1 MSEYTARYEHVSHET
16 LYEAVKAG
24 DPAQI
29 DGLAAKWDSMKGTL
43 DGLSRDLQSDLD
55 KLANGWTG
63 NAGREF
69 QRRLS
74 LVVDHSTTLSEGMA
88 DVRQGLTL
96 MATHLRTAKKDAES
110 PDESDD
116 HDKAISGAVKGAA
129 LGPAGAIIGGF
140 MGHNQ
145 DKAEKKKAHRRM
157 VQVVA
162 ELAAGYDLSAYGRL
176 VQPRDPHRD
185 LPFDPNT
192 STSTPSAGPGAS
204 VPGAAPGPGNGNPST
219 GHKTVSAPGSPGHV
233 PGIGSTPGG
242 EHGGSTPGGV
252 GTVGGSTPSGGEHGG
267 STPGG
272 VGTVV
277 DGPGTGT
284 SLAGADPSLGGVQ
297 LAGGPAG
304 TGSGGTSVATAGPGA
319 GSLFGTPTGSPAGGV
334 LNGALGGG
342 TGSLAGSA
350 RGGAAGT
357 ARPTG
362 GLGGVEQRAATGMG
376 RGGANGSS
384 GSRGGVLG
392 GQGRPGEDQSDER
405 LTWLTEDE
413 MVWGNDDTGA
423 PPVLGAS

>member
-1 MSEYTARYEHVSHET
+1 MSEYTARYEHVSHEK

-43 DGLSRDLQSDLD
+43 DDLARDLKGDLD

-63 NAGREF
+63 DAGREF

-74 LVVDHSTTLSEGMA
+74 LVVDHSTTLSEGMT

-110 PDESDD
+110 PDETDD
-116 HDKAISGAVKGAA
+116 HDKAVSGAIKGGAV
-129 LGPAGAIIGGF
+129 LGPAGAIVGGI

-145 DKAEKKKAHRRM
+145 DKAEKEKAHRRM

-176 VQPRDPHRD
+176 VTPPEPDRD
-185 LPFDPNT
+185 LPFDPTT
-192 STSTPSAGPGAS
+192 STTTPSAGPGAS
-204 VPGAAPGPGNGNPST
+204 TPGAAPGSGSGAPTT

-233 PGIGSTPGG
+233 SAI
-242 EHGGSTPGGV
+242 
-252 GTVGGSTPSGGEHGG
+252 GSTPSGVDQGG
-267 STPGG
+267 LTPGG
-272 VGTVV
+272 IGTVV
-277 DGPGTGT
+277 GGPGSGT

-297 LAGGPAG
+297 LAGGTVG
-304 TGSGGTSVATAGPGA
+304 TVGTVGGGTAVASAGA
-319 GSLFGTPTGSPAGGV
+319 GAGLLFGASTGAPAGGV
-334 LNGALGGG
+334 LGGG

-350 RGGAAGT
+350 RGGAAVT
-357 ARPTG
+357 ARPAG
-362 GLGGVEQRAATGMG
+362 GLGAVEHRAATGVG
-376 RGGANGSS
+376 RVGANGSS
-384 GSRGGVLG
+384 GGRAGVLG
-392 GQGRPGEDQSDER
+392 GHGRSGEDESDER

-413 MVWGNDDTGA
+413 MVWGNGDTGA

>member
-1 MSEYTARYEHVSHET
+1 MSEYTARYEHVSHEE

-43 DGLSRDLQSDLD
+43 DGLARELQSDLD

-63 NAGREF
+63 DAGREF
-69 QRRLS
+69 QRRVS

-116 HDKAISGAVKGAA
+116 HDKAISGAIKGGAA

-162 ELAAGYDLSAYGRL
+162 ELSAGYDLSAYGRL
-176 VQPRDPHRD
+176 VQPREPHRD
-185 LPFDPNT
+185 LPFDPTT

-204 VPGAAPGPGNGNPST
+204 VPAAAPGSANGTPNT

-233 PGIGSTPGG
+233 PDI
-242 EHGGSTPGGV
+242 
-252 GTVGGSTPSGGEHGG
+252 GSTPSGGEHGG

-277 DGPGTGT
+277 GGPGSGT

-297 LAGGPAG
+297 LVSGPAG
-304 TGSGGTSVATAGPGA
+304 TVSGGTSVATAGTGA
-319 GSLFGTPTGSPAGGV
+319 GSLFGAPTGAPAGGV
-334 LNGALGGG
+334 LGGG
-342 TGSLAGSA
+342 TGSLAGSV
-350 RGGAAGT
+350 RGGAAVT
-357 ARPTG
+357 ARPAG
-362 GLGGVEQRAATGMG
+362 GLAGAEHRAATGVG
-376 RGGANGSS
+376 RVGANGSS
-384 GSRGGVLG
+384 GSRAGVLG
-392 GQGRPGEDQSDER
+392 GQGRPEDESDER

-413 MVWGNDDTGA
+413 MVWGNGDTGA

>member
-1 MSEYTARYEHVSHET
+1 MSEYTARYEHVSHEK
-16 LYEAVKAG
+16 LYEAVQAG

-43 DGLSRDLQSDLD
+43 DDLARDLKGDLD

-63 NAGREF
+63 DAGREF

-74 LVVDHSTTLSEGMA
+74 LVVDHSTTLAEGMT

-110 PDESDD
+110 PDETDD
-116 HDKAISGAVKGAA
+116 HDKTISGAIKGGAV
-129 LGPAGAIIGGF
+129 LGPAGAIVGGI

-145 DKAEKKKAHRRM
+145 DKAEKEKAHRRM

-176 VQPRDPHRD
+176 VTPPEPDRD
-185 LPFDPNT
+185 LPFDPTT
-192 STSTPSAGPGAS
+192 STTTPSAGPGAN
-204 VPGAAPGPGNGNPST
+204 VPGAAPGSGSGTPGT

-233 PGIGSTPGG
+233 SDIGSPPGG
-242 EHGGSTPGGV
+242 EHGGP
-252 GTVGGSTPSGGEHGG
+252 
-267 STPGG
+267 TPGG

-277 DGPGTGT
+277 GGPGTGTPPADTGT
-284 SLAGADPSLGGVQ
+284 SLAGAEPALGGVQ

-304 TGSGGTSVATAGPGA
+304 TVSGGTTVASAGAGA
-319 GSLFGTPTGSPAGGV
+319 GSLFGAPAGGV
-334 LNGALGGG
+334 LGGG
-342 TGSLAGSA
+342 TGALAGSA
-350 RGGAAGT
+350 RGGAAVT
-357 ARPTG
+357 ARPAG
-362 GLGGVEQRAATGMG
+362 GLGAVEHRAATGVG
-376 RGGANGSS
+376 RVGANGSS
-384 GSRGGVLG
+384 GGRAGVLG
-392 GQGRPGEDQSDER
+392 GHGRSDEDESDER

-413 MVWGNDDTGA
+413 MVWGNGDTGA